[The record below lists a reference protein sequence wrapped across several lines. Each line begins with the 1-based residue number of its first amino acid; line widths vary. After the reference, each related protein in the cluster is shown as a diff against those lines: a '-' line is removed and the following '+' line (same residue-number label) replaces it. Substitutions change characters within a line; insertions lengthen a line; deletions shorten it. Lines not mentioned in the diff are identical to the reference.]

1 MPHLQLYPRGLDIRL
16 EGQEKDHQFYYYLH
30 QSVWSSIQ
38 GIWNPYQPMWYG
50 LGYSTKQRTCPC
62 LRVRIRHKSHKDR
75 TNTNLPSKIWHKD
88 RTSTNLQREQKV
100 RLSTLQ
106 EQIQHYPG
114 AQLVTEN
121 KSCSDDAKKSSTSRW
136 FNTVGQHNENSHKSI
151 PNPDENGELHA
162 QHADLVEYQCPKWEP
177 ENRYIILAWLKLEL
191 RSNKD
196 AELLKQLFVRL
207 MTRETRAYI
216 RTISV
221 SSYNLAI
228 LWEFPDSVDLRLM
241 KGTHNKVFL
250 QNSKS

>member
-1 MPHLQLYPRGLDIRL
+1 MPHLQLYPCGLDIRL

-62 LRVRIRHKSHKDR
+62 LRGRIRHKSHKDR

-136 FNTVGQHNENSHKSI
+136 FNTVGQHNEKFSQEHTKSGREWGAPCTACRSGWVSMSQMRTWKPI
-151 PNPDENGELHA
+151 YHTCMTETGTTFKQGCWITKATFCQADDPRNQSLH
-162 QHADLVEYQCPKWEP
+162 QDYQCE
-177 ENRYIILAWLKLEL
+177 
-191 RSNKD
+191 
-196 AELLKQLFVRL
+196 
-207 MTRETRAYI
+207 
-216 RTISV
+216 
-221 SSYNLAI
+221 
-228 LWEFPDSVDLRLM
+228 
-241 KGTHNKVFL
+241 
-250 QNSKS
+250 